1 LHVRL
6 ELEVDE
12 VADLERAFLAMLVG
26 LLLHAVLGA
35 EKMLS
40 EESRHRLAFTKP
52 VVEVGDSASR

>member
-12 VADLERAFLAMLVG
+12 VVNLEQPFLAMLVG
-26 LLLHAVLGA
+26 LFLHAVLGV

-40 EESRHRLAFTKP
+40 E
-52 VVEVGDSASR
+52 